1 MRRLIPIAAA
11 LAVLAAAA
19 TATEAR
25 AADPLPGTWGGTV
38 TATNGETVTV
48 DISTSYPEDPAVQL
62 QWADYMTT
70 LLHGPE
76 LAGVTVV
83 LTTTRG
89 VSIVCGRTALA
100 CYLGNT
106 STLYAP
112 FDDIQGEASAR
123 SILAHEYGHHIAR
136 SQSNAPW
143 PAIEWGTKRWA
154 TAMGVCASV
163 RKSQLFPGDEGRNYL
178 LNPGE
183 GFAESYRLLN
193 EQLLGLVPSAWM
205 IVDTK
210 LMPSQAALDALRQD
224 IQTPWAGPHVE
235 TRTGSFPKN
244 PAVKKKVFT
253 FATPLDGSLAVS
265 IKAPAKTTFKLTY
278 NPSICGKRTTAVTV
292 TRVKGQGAFTL
303 SALIP

>member
-1 MRRLIPIAAA
+1 MRRLI
-11 LAVLAAAA
+11 VLAAALVALVAAA
-19 TATEAR
+19 TA
-25 AADPLPGTWGGTV
+25 AAAPAVDPLPGTWGGTV
-38 TATNGETVTV
+38 TATNGETVTI
-48 DISTSYPEDPAVQL
+48 DISTSFPEDPALQL

-76 LAGVTVV
+76 LADVTVV
-83 LTTTRG
+83 LTTARG
-89 VSIVCGRTALA
+89 VAIVCGRSALA

-106 STLYAP
+106 RTLYAP
-112 FDDIQGEASAR
+112 FADVEGEATAK
-123 SILAHEYGHHIAR
+123 SIVAHEYGHHIAR
-136 SQSNAPW
+136 AQSNAPW
-143 PAIEWGTKRWA
+143 PAIDWGTKRWA
-154 TAMGVCASV
+154 TAMGVCAGV
-163 RKSQLFPGDEGRNYL
+163 RGARLFPGDEGRNYL

-193 EQLLGLVPSAWM
+193 EQLLGLVPTAWM

-224 IQTPWAGPHVE
+224 VVSPWTGPHVE

-244 PAVKKKVFT
+244 PAVKTKVFT

-265 IKAPAKTTFKLTY
+265 IKAPAKTTFRTSY
-278 NPSICGKRTTAVTV
+278 NPSICGKRTTTVTV